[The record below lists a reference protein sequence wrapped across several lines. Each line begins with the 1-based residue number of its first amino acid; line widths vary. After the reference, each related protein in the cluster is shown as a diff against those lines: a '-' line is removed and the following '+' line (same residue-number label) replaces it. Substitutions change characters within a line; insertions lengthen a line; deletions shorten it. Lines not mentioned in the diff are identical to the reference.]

1 MDGLEHI
8 ELHDEIGRGAFGR
21 VHRGHHRALDIP
33 VAVKVLQTHV
43 VDVTAR
49 RWFAREARLMARI
62 DHPNV
67 LRVFE
72 FREGADDA
80 YLVLEWMD
88 DGSLSGPAVDAA
100 ALEEIAVSMASGL
113 AALHDAGVVHRDI
126 KPANVLRRSD
136 GRVKLAD
143 LGVAFRPETVAN
155 DEAGLIAGTL
165 PYLAPELLEGRP
177 DYGPRSDLYALG
189 VTLHE
194 LWTGRC
200 PFSGESFG
208 GILRAVMQ
216 REYPR
221 LDEARPGLSR
231 RFLALIEDLMA
242 ADAADRPGSGA
253 DVIAQLRGGADLQSR
268 LQKEDRAFDTI
279 GPWLLNGKVYEST
292 NWVGYAVHH
301 QATVQGARLSS
312 LQPTS
317 QLDASLVLESA
328 RLASHWQHP
337 GLVSVLDWGQR
348 EQRPYVV
355 FAAVGQPLNITVRD
369 GGPYDEVEALR
380 MTAEIAEALAYV
392 HARGYVYQMVEPGSV
407 YVAGRGEGYTLAWP
421 CFCCPQGASAELI
434 RRTFVPAY
442 AAPEV
447 RFHTAFEFA
456 TDVYGLGGLL
466 WFALSGQS
474 ARALDEVEDRAGF
487 VRERLPYATAP
498 TAELVAELLE
508 PDPARRSA
516 RPDQVA
522 ARCRQIAGRLAPG
535 SVRSVRRVRSAAA
548 PGPDAGDPD
557 DLGFADTHL
566 RKRG

>member
-143 LGVAFRPETVAN
+143 LGVAFRPETEAN

-253 DVIAQLRGGADLQSR
+253 DVIAASRGR
-268 LQKEDRAFDTI
+268 
-279 GPWLLNGKVYEST
+279 
-292 NWVGYAVHH
+292 
-301 QATVQGARLSS
+301 
-312 LQPTS
+312 
-317 QLDASLVLESA
+317 
-328 RLASHWQHP
+328 
-337 GLVSVLDWGQR
+337 
-348 EQRPYVV
+348 
-355 FAAVGQPLNITVRD
+355 
-369 GGPYDEVEALR
+369 
-380 MTAEIAEALAYV
+380 
-392 HARGYVYQMVEPGSV
+392 
-407 YVAGRGEGYTLAWP
+407 
-421 CFCCPQGASAELI
+421 
-434 RRTFVPAY
+434 
-442 AAPEV
+442 
-447 RFHTAFEFA
+447 
-456 TDVYGLGGLL
+456 
-466 WFALSGQS
+466 
-474 ARALDEVEDRAGF
+474 
-487 VRERLPYATAP
+487 
-498 TAELVAELLE
+498 
-508 PDPARRSA
+508 
-516 RPDQVA
+516 
-522 ARCRQIAGRLAPG
+522 
-535 SVRSVRRVRSAAA
+535 
-548 PGPDAGDPD
+548 
-557 DLGFADTHL
+557 
-566 RKRG
+566 